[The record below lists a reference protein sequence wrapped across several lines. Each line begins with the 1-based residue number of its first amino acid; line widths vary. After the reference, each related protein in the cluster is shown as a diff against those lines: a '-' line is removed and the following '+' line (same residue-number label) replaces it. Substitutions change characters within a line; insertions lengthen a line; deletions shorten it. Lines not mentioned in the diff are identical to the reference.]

1 MSLRITRGLVS
12 IVLLTAAS
20 IGVCANPQLDTSAKA
35 ELSFDGLL
43 PLKKTKLRDVWVR
56 EGFDLS
62 GYTKLKLG
70 GAVIQYRPVK
80 DAPRTTRA
88 RSSQNEYP
96 LSDSAKEKLQE
107 IIFEEFQKALKKLER
122 YEIVE
127 SSGPDVLTVRG
138 AFLDVVSLVPPDG
151 PGRTDY
157 YLSAVG
163 QAAFVL
169 ELIDSQ
175 SDAVLVRA
183 VDARAMETPGYTYR
197 SNPVTNASEAQR
209 LFARWSQIV
218 VDALNTVTS
227 MEELSK

>member
-1 MSLRITRGLVS
+1 MMHAWVAV
-12 IVLLTAAS
+12 VLLSAAS
-20 IGVCANPQLDTSAKA
+20 IGVCANPQLDTSERA
-35 ELSFDGLL
+35 EPSFDGLL
-43 PLKKTKLRDVWVR
+43 PLKKTKVRDVWVR

-80 DAPRTTRA
+80 DAPKTTRSA
-88 RSSQNEYP
+88 STQHEFP
-96 LSDSAKEKLQE
+96 LSDSAKETLQE
-107 IIFEEFQKALKKLER
+107 IIFEEFQEALEKLER

-138 AFLDVVSLVPPDG
+138 AFLDVVSRVPPERT
-151 PGRTDY
+151 GRNDY

-163 QAAFVL
+163 QATFVL

-175 SDAVLVRA
+175 SEAVLVRA
-183 VDARAMETPGYTYR
+183 ADVRAMESPGYTFR
-197 SNPVTNASEAQR
+197 SNPVTNATEARR
-209 LFARWSQIV
+209 LFGRWSQIV
-218 VDALNTVTS
+218 VDALNTVIS